1 MICQIKSFF
10 LTNQRNK
17 LILFELSLI
26 NETTLSK
33 NTFKSWMTI
42 SYFDHERPEK
52 KSCFI
57 LHVHIEDVCN
67 TFSYHKW
74 MLISLKECVL
84 LNIQLKLVHT
94 YSVMKYTYRRKV
106 QRRYMTQLFARRTR
120 NILVTKRNF
129 YLHVYRIHVTIVK
142 LSVILICILS
152 NIYTEGLN
160 NLLLDEIRSYI
171 FASSSTLSEFM
182 WFIWQRFCIYVVYMY
197 KAIL

>member
-1 MICQIKSFF
+1 
-10 LTNQRNK
+10 
-17 LILFELSLI
+17 
-26 NETTLSK
+26 
-33 NTFKSWMTI
+33 
-42 SYFDHERPEK
+42 
-52 KSCFI
+52 
-57 LHVHIEDVCN
+57 
-67 TFSYHKW
+67 

-171 FASSSTLSEFM
+171 FVSSSTLSEFM

-197 KAIL
+197 YSNSLNSKFIHLYS

>member
-1 MICQIKSFF
+1 
-10 LTNQRNK
+10 
-17 LILFELSLI
+17 
-26 NETTLSK
+26 
-33 NTFKSWMTI
+33 MTI
-42 SYFDHERPEK
+42 SYFDQERPEK

-57 LHVHIEDVCN
+57 LHVHIKDVCN

-152 NIYTEGLN
+152 NIYTLKSSITYSWMKLGHLSLFLPQHWA
-160 NLLLDEIRSYI
+160 NLYGS
-171 FASSSTLSEFM
+171 FGKGSAFM
-182 WFIWQRFCIYVVYMY
+182 LCTCITQFF
-197 KAIL
+197 KQ